1 MKLIAEPPAK
11 SSAATVNSI
20 WAKSQSRQAINC
32 TRKPGKG
39 NQVKTAQLESNKS
52 QTNEDQRLHTRW
64 SKY

>member
-1 MKLIAEPPAK
+1 MKLIAESPAK